1 MPNDIRQKIMNL
13 FKTYT
18 SLSGENL
25 RSRFMGA
32 ELDHTIKDLL
42 KEGYLTRKIGAIP
55 EKGYVYT
62 RTDKLIKIL
71 KAEQIKF
78 EKSNPTHANKKEI
91 EMKTEPKKTETVR
104 NVISNSQTK
113 IALFTNGKLL
123 IRCPLGDVELSNEK
137 VRQLHTLLNAC
148 FAESN

>member
-32 ELDHTIKDLL
+32 ELDQAIKDLL

-62 RTDKLIKIL
+62 RTGKLIQIL
-71 KAEQIKF
+71 KAEQII
-78 EKSNPTHANKKEI
+78 ENTNPIPSNKKEI

-113 IALFTNGKLL
+113 IALFTDGKLL
-123 IRCPLGDVELSNEK
+123 IRCPLGDVELSNGK
-137 VRQLHTLLNAC
+137 ARQLYALLNAR
-148 FAESN
+148 FAESQ

>member
-1 MPNDIRQKIMNL
+1 MPSDIRQKIMNL

-32 ELDHTIKDLL
+32 ELDQAIKDLL

-62 RTDKLIKIL
+62 RTGKLIQIL
-71 KAEQIKF
+71 KAEQII
-78 EKSNPTHANKKEI
+78 ENTNPIPSNKKEI

-113 IALFTNGKLL
+113 IALFTDGKLL
-123 IRCPLGDVELSNEK
+123 IRCPLGDVELSNGK
-137 VRQLHTLLNAC
+137 ARQLYALLNAR
-148 FAESN
+148 FAESQ

>member
-62 RTDKLIKIL
+62 RTDKLIQIL
-71 KAEQIKF
+71 KAERIKF
-78 EKSNPTHANKKEI
+78 ENSNPTHANKKEI